1 MEMFGYTSSWATHS
15 REQSPCDPEPLQGQ
29 DDKVAEGLKWH
40 QSHHCCVLITHLSMG
55 KGFFT
60 LNLEPEFKG
69 NWAPLV
75 SWVPVMNWETRKED
89 VLAERGRSQ
98 ILVFGLC
105 SQRSICLL
113 ATWAVSSGDRHPSA
127 VPNICKVLRDLS
139 VKDLLD
145 VQKFIALLW
154 PLLILEG

>member
-15 REQSPCDPEPLQGQ
+15 HEQSPCDPEPLQGQ
-29 DDKVAEGLKWH
+29 DHKVAEGLKWH

-55 KGFFT
+55 KDTESGAWIQGELSSSCF
-60 LNLEPEFKG
+60 LSSCDELADKKG
-69 NWAPLV
+69 RC
-75 SWVPVMNWETRKED
+75 SC
-89 VLAERGRSQ
+89 SQ

-113 ATWAVSSGDRHPSA
+113 GTWAVSSGDRHPSA
-127 VPNICKVLRDLS
+127 VPNICKVLWDLS